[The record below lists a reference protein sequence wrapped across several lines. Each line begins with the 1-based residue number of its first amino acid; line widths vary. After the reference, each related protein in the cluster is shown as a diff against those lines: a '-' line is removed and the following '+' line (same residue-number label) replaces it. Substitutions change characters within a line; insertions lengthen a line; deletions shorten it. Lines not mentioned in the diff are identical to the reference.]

1 MKIPI
6 FIKIFSKK
14 FIYFLNEKG
23 NDLNEKLNF
32 YLNNMSEYNNK
43 IEEAFDEVLLNHTW
57 KNRIDKLLS
66 LID

>member
-1 MKIPI
+1 MK
-6 FIKIFSKK
+6 K
-14 FIYFLNEKG
+14 

-43 IEEAFDEVLLNHTW
+43 IEEAFNEVLLNHTW